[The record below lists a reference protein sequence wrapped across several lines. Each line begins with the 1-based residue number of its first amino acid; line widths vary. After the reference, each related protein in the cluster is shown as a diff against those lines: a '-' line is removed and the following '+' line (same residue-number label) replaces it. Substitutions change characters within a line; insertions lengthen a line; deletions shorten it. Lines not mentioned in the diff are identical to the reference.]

1 MKTDSKKITIKL
13 LLEKLVLIAGII
25 IFVNGYGSIFG
36 KQNLLVGVVVVT
48 ATLMFMQINI
58 GYDVNQSVFLIIG
71 LFSYIGVATSL
82 SHINPMLGLF
92 INLIS
97 VFGVL
102 YIVTEDIRSKAYLPF
117 MLLYVFMEG
126 NPIASGDEIKRIL
139 SILIGGV
146 LVGTV
151 LYLFHRKK
159 NYNTKSI
166 VDMLKEIDV
175 RSERFKFSL
184 KMAIG
189 IGLAVFIGKLI
200 GAQKGMWISIAVMSL
215 TQPKHEQ
222 TQERIKKRLIATI
235 IGSITFIIL
244 FKILIPSQYTIIATL
259 VLGYIYT
266 FVKEYGLQMV
276 FVTINALTTAV
287 LLFNVQLSITMRINF
302 LIIGICIAYLI
313 SKMETIICQIKED
326 NEVLEI

>member
-1 MKTDSKKITIKL
+1 MQKNITIKL
-13 LLEKLVLIAGII
+13 LLEKLVLLAGII

-48 ATLMFMQINI
+48 AALMFMQINI
-58 GYDVNQSVFLIIG
+58 GYDVSQSVFLTIG
-71 LFSYIGVATSL
+71 LFTYIGFAKYL
-82 SHINPMLGLF
+82 SHLNPILGLF
-92 INLIS
+92 INLVS

-102 YIVTEDIRSKAYLPF
+102 YIVTEDIRNKAYIPF

-126 NPIASGDEIKRIL
+126 NPIASGGEIKRIL
-139 SILIGGV
+139 SILVGGA

-151 LYLFHRKK
+151 LYIFHRKK

-166 VDMLKEIDV
+166 VDMLKEVNV
-175 RSERFKFSL
+175 RNERFKFSC

-189 IGLAVFIGKLI
+189 IGLAAFIGNLI

-215 TQPKHEQ
+215 TQPEHEQ
-222 TQERIKKRLIATI
+222 TQERIKKRLVGTI
-235 IGSITFIIL
+235 IGSIIFVVL
-244 FKILIPSQYTIIATL
+244 FKVLIPPQYTIIATL

-266 FVKEYGLQMV
+266 FVNEYRLQMI
-276 FVTINALTTAV
+276 FTTINALTAAV
-287 LLFNVQLSITMRINF
+287 LLFNVQSSITMRINF

-313 SKMETIICQIKED
+313 SKIETIICQIKE
-326 NEVLEI
+326 NNGVLET